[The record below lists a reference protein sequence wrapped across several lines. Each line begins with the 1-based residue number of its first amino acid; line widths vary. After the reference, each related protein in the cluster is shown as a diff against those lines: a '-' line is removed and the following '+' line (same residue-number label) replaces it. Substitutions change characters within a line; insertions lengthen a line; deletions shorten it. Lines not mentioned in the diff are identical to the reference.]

1 MPDLIPVS
9 YWHCKEFEEFEVN
22 VPSSKTGVYIV
33 SFGPV
38 PFGPVQRDWQ
48 CECKGFQFRKTCK
61 HIPIAKRM
69 RCGWSQYVD
78 GGDVERDEKD
88 SPRCPDCG
96 GEVGAMD
103 WAV

>member
-48 CECKGFQFRKTCK
+48 CECKDRELRPGAFRASPEGLAVRMQGLPVSEDLQAYPDRQANALRLV
-61 HIPIAKRM
+61 PIRG
-69 RCGWSQYVD
+69 R
-78 GGDVERDEKD
+78 R
-88 SPRCPDCG
+88 RR
-96 GEVGAMD
+96 
-103 WAV
+103 